1 MVQAVGRSERGDEMI
16 KVETKGSRIAV
27 SIDYDAN
34 NIEDFMEEFTAIIRS
49 VRDSLS
55 NDINEEFADMMIQ
68 TCGKVAYAD
77 CEEDINKALLELD
90 DFMESEISKM
100 AAQN

>member
-1 MVQAVGRSERGDEMI
+1 MI
-16 KVETKGSRIAV
+16 KAETKRKGVSV
-27 SIDYDAN
+27 SIEYDAN
-34 NIEDFMEEFTAIIRS
+34 HVEEFMDEFAAIIRS
-49 VRDSLS
+49 VRETFS
-55 NDINEEFADMMIQ
+55 NDINEKFADLMIQ

-77 CEEDINKALLELD
+77 CDEDIKKALLELD

>member
-1 MVQAVGRSERGDEMI
+1 MIIAKMNGRG
-16 KVETKGSRIAV
+16 V
-27 SIDYDAN
+27 SVNIECDAN
-34 NIEDFMEEFTAIIRS
+34 HIENFMEEFTAIIRS
-49 VRDSLS
+49 VRDYFSS
-55 NDINEEFADMMIQ
+55 DINEEFADMMIQ

-90 DFMESEISKM
+90 NYMESKISKM